1 MLTYRHAGSLD
12 SVLAPHTRVP
22 RPGNDRMQLIP
33 CGFSRSCSLL
43 VMLSSRV
50 MAPRTTSLAGA
61 LWTPRVSSLR
71 PQMPAMCPLGGTK
84 TLAPVLGSNT
94 LTHGQYRAAYLES

>member
-1 MLTYRHAGSLD
+1 
-12 SVLAPHTRVP
+12 
-22 RPGNDRMQLIP
+22 
-33 CGFSRSCSLL
+33 
-43 VMLSSRV
+43 

-71 PQMPAMCPLGGTK
+71 PQMPAMWPLGGTK
-84 TLAPVLGSNT
+84 MFCPLDGSKT